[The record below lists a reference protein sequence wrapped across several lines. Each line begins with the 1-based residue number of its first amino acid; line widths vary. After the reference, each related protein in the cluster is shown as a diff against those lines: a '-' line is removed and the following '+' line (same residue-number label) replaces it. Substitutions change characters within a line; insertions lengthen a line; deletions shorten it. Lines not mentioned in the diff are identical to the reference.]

1 MVVSKDLFLARKENG
16 GETHKEVI
24 THIQKEDFCVCV
36 CARARE
42 RERERE
48 RESRSHIKGKV
59 KKLKI

>member
-36 CARARE
+36 CTRVRE

-48 RESRSHIKGKV
+48 RERV
-59 KKLKI
+59 EVTLKEK